1 MLHNIL
7 AIPALNDNYIWTI
20 VHSKNRRAVIVDPGE
35 SEPVLNLFEQQ
46 NLTLTAILITHH
58 HWDHT
63 NGIQQI
69 IEKYPVPIYGP
80 LKDKISLCDHTLND
94 QDTIELSDV
103 ELTFK
108 VLEIPGHTLGHV
120 VYWGHQW
127 VYTGDTLF
135 TAGCGRIF
143 EGSPDKFYHSLMK
156 LASLDPQT
164 KVYCGHEY
172 TDQNLQ
178 FAKIVEPDNPNLKR
192 RIIETQQKLNQNQ
205 PIPPSTIQL
214 ELETN
219 PFLRCHQKNVQQR
232 VQEYCGYPLA
242 DDIIAV
248 FTALRRWKNE
258 F

>member
-1 MLHNIL
+1 MLHNVL

-20 VHSKNRRAVIVDPGE
+20 VHSKNRKAVIVDPGE
-35 SEPVLNLFEQQ
+35 SEPVFDLFKQQ

-63 NGIQQI
+63 NGIQRI

-80 LKDKISLCDHTLND
+80 LKDKIPLCNHTLND
-94 QDTIELSDV
+94 QDTVELPDA
-103 ELTFK
+103 ELTFQ
-108 VLEIPGHTLGHV
+108 VLEIPGHTIGHIA
-120 VYWGHQW
+120 YCGHQC

-135 TAGCGRIF
+135 TGGCGRIF
-143 EGSPDKFYHSLMK
+143 EGSPNQFYHSLTK

-172 TDQNLQ
+172 TDKNLQ
-178 FAKIVEPDNPNLKR
+178 FAEMVEPNNPKLKR
-192 RIIETQQKLNQNQ
+192 RIIKTQQKLNQNQ
-205 PIPPSTIQL
+205 PTPPSTIQL

-219 PFLRCHQKNVQQR
+219 PFLRCHQKNIQQR

-242 DDIIAV
+242 NIVDV
-248 FTALRRWKNE
+248 FAILRCWKNE

>member
-1 MLHNIL
+1 MHHNIL

-35 SEPVLNLFEQQ
+35 AEPVLNLFKQQ
-46 NLTLTAILITHH
+46 NLALTAILVTHH

-63 NGIQQI
+63 NGIQRI

-80 LKDKISLCDHTLND
+80 LKDAIPLCDYPLND
-94 QDTIELSDV
+94 GDMVELPEV

-108 VLEIPGHTLGHV
+108 VLEMPGHTLGHI
-120 VYWGHQW
+120 VYWGHQC

-143 EGSPDKFYHSLMK
+143 EGSPDQFYHSLMK

-164 KVYCGHEY
+164 RIYCGHEY
-172 TDQNLQ
+172 TDKNLR
-178 FAKIVEPDNPNLKR
+178 FAEIVEPNNPKLKR
-192 RIIETQQKLNQNQ
+192 RIIKTRQKLSQNQ
-205 PIPPSTIQL
+205 PTPPSTIQL

-219 PFLRCHQKNVQQR
+219 PFLRCHEKSIQQR
-232 VQEYCGYPLA
+232 VQKYYGYPLA
-242 DDIIAV
+242 NTVAIFA
-248 FTALRRWKNE
+248 ALRRWKNE